1 MRRLATTTAL
11 ALISLATLQF
21 SAASASDLV
30 WEVQSPFRFFKK
42 AAAFNM
48 HEKAYEAVR
57 GKADSPLPAN
67 MVWRTERRLNDP
79 DCADK
84 STPARC
90 LATARKGFERS
101 RLGWAAQTLD
111 MVCYERNSRPFRY
124 PTVCERQY
132 SWGTAKEDYV
142 LPEAH
147 TVEVKLSAE
156 RATEAAAGECSWSFQ
171 PRGGKGESAKQ
182 PCKNTYVI
190 KRVPYSPDA
199 KVSGG
204 EVKVKL
210 PDGRELAEPIAVQ
223 DVLVVA
229 MGDSF
234 MSGESNPDR
243 PVTFSAAREMVYDPS
258 MANDRDQLAAR
269 KPANASTFGLASTD
283 DQFDAKTLP
292 RRRMEDEDKG
302 LQFRASS
309 QEFLAAF
316 NKGGAQWLSA
326 DCHRSQYGYPFRVGI
341 QMTLENRHRAVTL
354 LSVACSG
361 AETLG
366 FFMNHDARER
376 ASEKGGAQVPPQL
389 DQVADLLCR
398 GGSQGRTQ
406 AASYT
411 LPSYKH
417 GSTGISA
424 QTISKQWCP
433 PANRKRP
440 IDLVLLSIGGN
451 DVGFGALAMYASTES
466 ARDLAPIAG
475 LVGSEIRFGPDVSR
489 AYLGALDKR
498 IKAVRDALVDGFG
511 VAPERVLQNAY
522 EPIQYDE
529 TGSYCG
535 NQATL
540 GMDVHPSLKVS
551 KARLGEVAT
560 IAAELEKRLACIAFN
575 RRQARLPGRAC
586 DRQRHRLP
594 LHHRAHRGVHEA
606 RDLRARSDPRAGRSG
621 RDEDAAPLQG
631 ERRLRA
637 LFAVR
642 RAPVRAPLAA
652 DPQSERRV
660 PHREYPSRGHLAV
673 RYPPAGLRGALLGR
687 VPPDRGRPRDRRRS
701 RDAPRA
707 QRPRQG
713 EEAGG
718 RGAAELGSIFSL
730 PRLRGRVGWGPYS
743 RTILAT
749 GSLRF
754 SPTKNATG
762 SATLSIRHS
771 N

>member
-11 ALISLATLQF
+11 ALISLATLQPVP
-21 SAASASDLV
+21 AVASDIV
-30 WEVQSPFRFFKK
+30 WEVQNPFRFFKK
-42 AAAFNM
+42 SAAFNM
-48 HEKAYEAVR
+48 HEKAYDAVR

-67 MVWRTERRLNDP
+67 MVWRTERKLNDP

-90 LATARKGFERS
+90 LSTAKKGFERS

-142 LPEAH
+142 LPDAH

-156 RATEAAAGECSWSFQ
+156 RITEAAAGECSWSFQ
-171 PRGGKGESAKQ
+171 SRTGKTESAKL

-210 PDGRELAEPIAVQ
+210 PDGREIADTIAVQ
-223 DVLVVA
+223 DVLIVA

-243 PVTFSAAREMVYDPS
+243 PVTFSWTREMVYDPS

-269 KPANASTFGLASTD
+269 KPVNAPTYGLASTD
-283 DQFDAKTLP
+283 DQFDPKTLP
-292 RRRMEDEDKG
+292 RRRMADEEKG
-302 LQFRASS
+302 LQFRPASA
-309 QEFLAAF
+309 EFLAAF

-366 FFMNHDARER
+366 FFLNHDARER
-376 ASEKGGAQVPPQL
+376 AGEPGGAQVPPQL

-398 GGSQGRTQ
+398 NGVRGRTQ

-451 DVGFGALAMYASTES
+451 DIGFGALAMYASTES

-475 LVGSEIRFGPDVSR
+475 LVGSEIRFGPEVSR
-489 AYLGALDKR
+489 AYLGVLDKR
-498 IKAVRDALVDGFG
+498 IKAVRDALVEGFG
-511 VAPERVLQNAY
+511 VAPDRVLQNAY

-551 KARLGEVAT
+551 KARLSEVAT
-560 IAAELEKRLACIAFN
+560 IAGELEKRLACIAST
-575 RRQARLPGRAC
+575 AGK
-586 DRQRHRLP
+586 
-594 LHHRAHRGVHEA
+594 
-606 RDLRARSDPRAGRSG
+606 RDC
-621 RDEDAAPLQG
+621 
-631 ERRLRA
+631 
-637 LFAVR
+637 
-642 RAPVRAPLAA
+642 
-652 DPQSERRV
+652 
-660 PHREYPSRGHLAV
+660 
-673 RYPPAGLRGALLGR
+673 PAG
-687 VPPDRGRPRDRRRS
+687 
-701 RDAPRA
+701 
-707 QRPRQG
+707 
-713 EEAGG
+713 
-718 RGAAELGSIFSL
+718 
-730 PRLRGRVGWGPYS
+730 
-743 RTILAT
+743 LAT
-749 GSLRF
+749 GSGTGFRF
-754 SPTKNATG
+754 ITEHTAEFSKRGICARDPTRALIDQASMKMPRRSKVSGDFEPYSPAGALPYAHRWRLIHNPNDAFLTANTHREGISPFDIMQPAYAALISGAFHPTAEG
-762 SATLSIRHS
+762 HAIVADHVMRHVRS
-771 N
+771 LLDKEKKQVVEGRLN

>member
-11 ALISLATLQF
+11 ALISLATLHI
-21 SAASASDLV
+21 SAASAADIV
-30 WEVQSPFRFFKK
+30 WEVQNPFRFFKK

-48 HEKAYEAVR
+48 HEKAFEAVR

-171 PRGGKGESAKQ
+171 PRAGKTENARQS
-182 PCKNTYVI
+182 CKNTYVI

-210 PDGRELAEPIAVQ
+210 PDGREIAETIAVQ

-243 PVTFSAAREMVYDPS
+243 PVTFSAAREMVYDPT
-258 MANDRDQLAAR
+258 MANDRDQLASR
-269 KPANASTFGLASTD
+269 SFKHPAKASAFGLASTD
-283 DQFDAKTLP
+283 NQFDAKSLP

-302 LQFRASS
+302 LQFRPSS

-316 NKGGAQWLSA
+316 NRGGAQWLSA

-341 QMTLENRHRAVTL
+341 QMALENRHRAVTL

-366 FFMNHDARER
+366 FFLNHDARER
-376 ASEKGGAQVPPQL
+376 AGEKGGATVPPQL

-411 LPSYKH
+411 LPVYKH
-417 GSTGISA
+417 GSTSISA
-424 QTISKQWCP
+424 QTVAKQWCP

-475 LVGSEIRFGPDVSR
+475 LVGGEIRFGPDVSR

-511 VAPERVLQNAY
+511 VEPQRVLQNAY

-529 TGSYCG
+529 TGTYCG

-551 KARLGEVAT
+551 KARLTEVANV
-560 IAAELEKRLACIAFN
+560 AAELEKRLACMAST
-575 RRQARLPGRAC
+575 AGK
-586 DRQRHRLP
+586 
-594 LHHRAHRGVHEA
+594 
-606 RDLRARSDPRAGRSG
+606 RDC
-621 RDEDAAPLQG
+621 
-631 ERRLRA
+631 
-637 LFAVR
+637 
-642 RAPVRAPLAA
+642 
-652 DPQSERRV
+652 
-660 PHREYPSRGHLAV
+660 
-673 RYPPAGLRGALLGR
+673 PAGLATGNGTGFRFITEHTAEFSRRGICARDPTRALIDQAAMRMPRRSKVSGDFEPYSPAGALPYAHRWRLIHNPNDAFLTANTHREGISPFDILQPAYAALYSGAFHPTAEGHAIVADHVMRHVRSVLDKEKKAVAEGR
-687 VPPDRGRPRDRRRS
+687 
-701 RDAPRA
+701 
-707 QRPRQG
+707 
-713 EEAGG
+713 
-718 RGAAELGSIFSL
+718 L
-730 PRLRGRVGWGPYS
+730 
-743 RTILAT
+743 
-749 GSLRF
+749 
-754 SPTKNATG
+754 N
-762 SATLSIRHS
+762 
-771 N
+771 

>member
-1 MRRLATTTAL
+1 MRRLATTASL
-11 ALISLATLQF
+11 ALFSFATLQLGT
-21 SAASASDLV
+21 ASASDIV
-30 WEVQSPFRFFKK
+30 WEVQNPFRFFKK

-79 DCADK
+79 DCTDK

-90 LATARKGFERS
+90 LATAKKGYERS

-111 MVCYERNSRPFRY
+111 MVCYERGSRPFRY

-142 LPEAH
+142 LPDAH

-156 RATEAAAGECSWSFQ
+156 RVTEAAAGECSWSFQ
-171 PRGGKGESAKQ
+171 PRAGKSESAKQ
-182 PCKNTYVI
+182 PCKNTFVV
-190 KRVPYSPDA
+190 KRVPYSRDD

-210 PDGRELAEPIAVQ
+210 PDGREIAETIVVQ

-258 MANDRDQLAAR
+258 MANDRDQLAYR
-269 KPANASTFGLASTD
+269 SFKRPSQANTYGLASTD
-283 DQFDAKTLP
+283 NQFDAKTLP

-302 LQFRASS
+302 LQFRPSS

-341 QMTLENRHRAVTL
+341 QMALENRHRAVTL

-361 AETLG
+361 AESLG
-366 FFMNHDARER
+366 FFMDHDARER
-376 ASEKGGAQVPPQL
+376 AGEKGGAQVPPQL

-411 LPSYKH
+411 LPVYKH

-475 LVGSEIRFGPDVSR
+475 LVGGEIRFGPEVSR

-498 IKAVRDALVDGFG
+498 IKAVRDALVEGFG

-551 KARLGEVAT
+551 KARLGEVANL
-560 IAAELEKRLACIAFN
+560 AAELEKRLSCIASTGS
-575 RRQARLPGRAC
+575 RRDC
-586 DRQRHRLP
+586 
-594 LHHRAHRGVHEA
+594 
-606 RDLRARSDPRAGRSG
+606 
-621 RDEDAAPLQG
+621 
-631 ERRLRA
+631 
-637 LFAVR
+637 
-642 RAPVRAPLAA
+642 
-652 DPQSERRV
+652 
-660 PHREYPSRGHLAV
+660 
-673 RYPPAGLRGALLGR
+673 PAG
-687 VPPDRGRPRDRRRS
+687 
-701 RDAPRA
+701 
-707 QRPRQG
+707 
-713 EEAGG
+713 
-718 RGAAELGSIFSL
+718 
-730 PRLRGRVGWGPYS
+730 
-743 RTILAT
+743 LAT
-749 GSLRF
+749 GSGTGFRF
-754 SPTKNATG
+754 ITEHTAEFMKRGICARDPTRALVDQAAMKMPRRSKVSGDFEPYSPAGALPYAHRWRLIHNPNDAFLTANTHREGISPFDILQPAYAALYSGAFHPTAEG
-762 SATLSIRHS
+762 HAIVADHVMRHVRS
-771 N
+771 VLDKEKKPVLEGRLN

>member
-1 MRRLATTTAL
+1 MRRLATSTAL
-11 ALISLATLQF
+11 AFLSVATLHV
-21 SAASASDLV
+21 SAASASDIV
-30 WEVQSPFRFFKK
+30 WEVQNPFRFFKK
-42 AAAFNM
+42 QAAFNM
-48 HEKAYEAVR
+48 HEKAFDAVR
-57 GKADSPLPAN
+57 GKADSPQPAN
-67 MVWRTERRLNDP
+67 IVWRTERRLNDP
-79 DCADK
+79 DCSDK

-90 LATARKGFERS
+90 LATAKKGFERS

-132 SWGTAKEDYV
+132 SWGSAKEDYV
-142 LPEAH
+142 LPDAH
-147 TVEVKLSAE
+147 TVEVTLSPERVAE
-156 RATEAAAGECSWSFQ
+156 AGTGECQWSFHG
-171 PRGGKGESAKQ
+171 RNGKAESATL
-182 PCKNTYVI
+182 PCKTAFVV

-258 MANDRDQLAAR
+258 MANDRDQLASR
-269 KPANASTFGLASTD
+269 KPVQSNFGLASNE

-302 LQFRASS
+302 LQFRPASH
-309 QEFLAAF
+309 EFLAAF

-354 LSVACSG
+354 ISVACSG
-361 AETLG
+361 AESIG
-366 FFMNHDARER
+366 FFLNHDSRER
-376 ASEKGGAQVPPQL
+376 AGEKGGAQVPPQL

-398 GGSQGRTQ
+398 GGAQGRTQ

-411 LPSYKH
+411 LPMYKH

-424 QTISKQWCP
+424 QTVSKQWCP
-433 PANRKRP
+433 PANRKRA
-440 IDLVLLSIGGN
+440 IDLVLLSVGGN
-451 DVGFGALAMYASTES
+451 DVGFGALAMYAATES

-475 LVGSEIRFGPDVSR
+475 LVGSEIRFGPEVSR

-498 IKAVRDALVDGFG
+498 IKAVRDALVEGFG

-540 GMDVHPSLKVS
+540 GMDVHPSLKIS
-551 KARLGEVAT
+551 KARLSEVANV
-560 IAAELEKRLACIAFN
+560 AAELEKRLACIAST
-575 RRQARLPGRAC
+575 AGK
-586 DRQRHRLP
+586 
-594 LHHRAHRGVHEA
+594 
-606 RDLRARSDPRAGRSG
+606 RDC
-621 RDEDAAPLQG
+621 
-631 ERRLRA
+631 
-637 LFAVR
+637 
-642 RAPVRAPLAA
+642 
-652 DPQSERRV
+652 
-660 PHREYPSRGHLAV
+660 
-673 RYPPAGLRGALLGR
+673 PAG
-687 VPPDRGRPRDRRRS
+687 
-701 RDAPRA
+701 
-707 QRPRQG
+707 
-713 EEAGG
+713 
-718 RGAAELGSIFSL
+718 
-730 PRLRGRVGWGPYS
+730 
-743 RTILAT
+743 LAT
-749 GSLRF
+749 GSGTGFRF
-754 SPTKNATG
+754 ITEHTAEFMKRGICARDPTRALIDQAAMRMPRRSKVTGDFEPYSPSGALPYAHRWRLIHNPNDAFLTANTHREGISPFDILQPAYAALYSGAFHPTAEG
-762 SATLSIRHS
+762 HAIVADHVMRHVRSILDKEKKPVVEGRL

>member
-11 ALISLATLQF
+11 ALISLATLHI
-21 SAASASDLV
+21 SAASASDIV

-48 HEKAYEAVR
+48 HEKAYDAVR

-84 STPARC
+84 LTPARC

-171 PRGGKGESAKQ
+171 PRAGKGESAKQ
-182 PCKNTYVI
+182 PCKNTFVI

-210 PDGRELAEPIAVQ
+210 PDGREVAEPIAVQ

-269 KPANASTFGLASTD
+269 KPANANTFGLASTD

-316 NKGGAQWLSA
+316 NRGGAQWLSA

-341 QMTLENRHRAVTL
+341 QMTLENRHRAVTM

-366 FFMNHDARER
+366 FFLNHDARER
-376 ASEKGGAQVPPQL
+376 TSEKGGAQVPPQL

-406 AASYT
+406 AATYT
-411 LPSYKH
+411 LPTYKH

-424 QTISKQWCP
+424 QTVSKQWCP

-451 DVGFGALAMYASTES
+451 DVGFGALAMYALTES

-498 IKAVRDALVDGFG
+498 IKAVRDALVEGFG

-560 IAAELEKRLACIAFN
+560 IAAELEKRLACIAST
-575 RRQARLPGRAC
+575 AGK
-586 DRQRHRLP
+586 
-594 LHHRAHRGVHEA
+594 
-606 RDLRARSDPRAGRSG
+606 RDC
-621 RDEDAAPLQG
+621 
-631 ERRLRA
+631 
-637 LFAVR
+637 
-642 RAPVRAPLAA
+642 
-652 DPQSERRV
+652 
-660 PHREYPSRGHLAV
+660 
-673 RYPPAGLRGALLGR
+673 PAG
-687 VPPDRGRPRDRRRS
+687 
-701 RDAPRA
+701 
-707 QRPRQG
+707 
-713 EEAGG
+713 
-718 RGAAELGSIFSL
+718 
-730 PRLRGRVGWGPYS
+730 
-743 RTILAT
+743 LAT
-749 GSLRF
+749 GSGTGFRF
-754 SPTKNATG
+754 ITEHTAEFSKRGICARDPTRALVDQAAMKMPRRSKVTGDFEPYSPAGALPYAHRWRLIHNPNDAFLTANTHREGISPFDILQPAYAALYSGAFHPTAEG
-762 SATLSIRHS
+762 HAIVADHVMRHVRS
-771 N
+771 VLDKEKKPVVEGRLN